1 MSRLVEIRADV
12 RPASPFRL
20 PGGGMDGVARRR
32 GGVLER
38 LLHVGG
44 EPVVLRAAQP
54 SADRVVLGAWAPSRE
69 GAERGLERLRFGL
82 GVDDDL
88 RHFLRAFRDDPWIG
102 PSVRRAPWIRPPR
115 RAVAFEALAW
125 AICEQLIEFE
135 RATAIERRIV
145 HRLGRRCPRT
155 GLRDVPDPATI
166 AATAPARLQSFDL
179 ALSRAIALRR
189 CAHEV
194 ATGRVDLDAPD
205 HETGWARLRR
215 IPGVGQWTIDM
226 LAQQGQGRHDVF
238 PAGDLGFLKLIGRRL
253 SGGDPYARATEEQ
266 VREAFAPYGRWTG
279 PAAAH
284 ALRVGRLRSAARPIE
299 AAAA

>member
-1 MSRLVEIRADV
+1 MRRVVEIRAEV

-20 PGGGMDGVARRR
+20 PGAGMDGVVRRR

-38 LLHVGG
+38 LVHVGD

-54 SADRVVLGAWAPSRE
+54 AADRVVMGVWAATRQA
-69 GAERGLERLRFGL
+69 AEAGLARLRFAL

-88 RHFLRAFRDDPWIG
+88 GPFLRAFRDDPWIG
-102 PSVRRAPWIRPPR
+102 ASIRRAPWLRPPR
-115 RAVAFEALAW
+115 RAEPFEALAW

-145 HRLGRRCPRT
+145 HRLGRRCERT
-155 GLRDVPDPATI
+155 GLRDLPAAATI
-166 AATAPARLQSFDL
+166 AGTAPARLQSLDL
-179 ALSRAIALRR
+179 ALSRALALRR
-189 CAHEV
+189 AAHEV
-194 ATGRVDLDAPD
+194 AAGRVDLAAPG
-205 HETGWARLRR
+205 HEAGWARLRR
-215 IPGVGQWTIDM
+215 IPGIGQWTIDM
-226 LAQQGQGRHDVF
+226 LAQQGQGRLDVV

-253 SGGDPYARATEEQ
+253 SGGDPYARASEQ
-266 VREAFAPYGRWTG
+266 DVRAAFAPYGPWAG

-284 ALRVGRLRSAARPIE
+284 ALRVGGQRSAARPIE

>member
-1 MSRLVEIRADV
+1 MAGLVEIRAEV
-12 RPASPFRL
+12 RPRSPFRL
-20 PGGGMDGVARRR
+20 PGGGMDGIVRRR

-38 LLHVGG
+38 LLHVGD

-54 SADRVVLGAWAPSRE
+54 TRERVVLGAWAPTRE
-69 GAERGLERLRFGL
+69 AAEAGLARLRFGL

-88 RHFLRAFRDDPWIG
+88 GEFLREFRNDPWIG
-102 PSVRRAPWIRPPR
+102 ASIRRAPWARPPR
-115 RAVAFEALAW
+115 RALAFEALAW

-145 HRLGRRCPRT
+145 YRLGRRCSRT
-155 GLRDVPDPATI
+155 GLRDLPAP
-166 AATAPARLQSFDL
+166 ADLAGCAPARLQSFDL

-194 ATGRVDLDAPD
+194 ATGRVDLDGTD
-205 HETGWARLRR
+205 HEKGWARLRR
-215 IPGVGQWTIDM
+215 IPGVGRWTIDM
-226 LAQQGQGRHDVF
+226 LAQHGQGRFDAF

-253 SGGDPYARATEEQ
+253 SGGDPFARATEEQ
-266 VREAFAPYGRWTG
+266 VRDAFAPYGRWAG
-279 PAAAH
+279 PAAVH
-284 ALRVGRLRSAARPIE
+284 ALRTGGLRSAGRAIE